1 LSEGAARAAE
11 VFMPEISLVPLSF
24 TPIYQ
29 YRLWGGRTLADWL
42 PQPLPGDGPIGEA
55 WLLSD
60 RDDHSSV
67 VAGGPF
73 DGETIGALMA
83 TSREAILGRLAPRFT
98 RFPLLL
104 KFLDVRKFLSVQVHP
119 ADDDLALIPA
129 GDTGKTE
136 AWVVLESDPAARV
149 YAGLAPGVTA
159 DDLRTLSRETA
170 DARLAHFTPAA
181 GEAVLIE
188 AGTVHSLGDGV
199 VVFEAQENSD
209 VTFRLYDWDHI
220 DPKTGEGRPLQVDQA
235 LACVNFDQGPVRP
248 AAPRLDD
255 GMIAGRERLIDCAHF
270 TIWRIRSAAALSVG
284 AVDEPRVLICI
295 DGEGDVEYMD
305 EIYPMAKG
313 GVTLLPASLGVR
325 PFHPRGAV
333 TLLEIAGPAA
343 P

>member
-1 LSEGAARAAE
+1 
-11 VFMPEISLVPLSF
+11 MPEISLIPLSF

-29 YRLWGGRTLADWL
+29 YRLWGGRKLADWL
-42 PQPLPGDGPIGEA
+42 SQPLPGDGPIGEA

-67 VAGGPF
+67 VVGGPF
-73 DGETIGALMA
+73 DGQTIGALMA

-170 DARLAHFTPAA
+170 DARLAYFTPAA

-255 GMIAGRERLIDCAHF
+255 GMIAGRECLIDCAHF

-305 EIYPMAKG
+305 ETYPMAKG